1 MIWFRRLSWLVMWS
15 GLITAVIQH
24 QDVLAG
30 VGGLSVR
37 IFTGALIAVALG
49 LIGLYLTRRPD
60 DNGFGF

>member
-1 MIWFRRLSWLVMWS
+1 MIWLRRLSWCVMWA
-15 GLITAVIQH
+15 GLVIAVINH

-37 IFTGALIAVALG
+37 VFTGAVIAIAIG
-49 LIGLYLTRRPD
+49 LLGLYLTRRPD